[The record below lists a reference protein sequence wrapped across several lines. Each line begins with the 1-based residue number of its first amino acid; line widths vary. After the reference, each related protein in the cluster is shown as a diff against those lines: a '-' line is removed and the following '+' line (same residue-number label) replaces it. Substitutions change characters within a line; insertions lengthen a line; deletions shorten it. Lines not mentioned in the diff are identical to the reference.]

1 MLKRTVKLGTYDT
14 AANGW
19 TLAACQL
26 SPAEEK
32 TNFVDKPGG
41 DGSWDMSTA
50 LTDGIPRYN
59 DRTLTVVLECSEGD
73 RQTRETLIR
82 QMVNQLDGMRV
93 DIELPDDPLHHIN
106 GKLHVARD
114 YNDLAHASVTV
125 TAICEPWKYAN
136 QETVV
141 SLTASTTAQT
151 AQLVNNGR
159 RAAVPTIKVA
169 KAAKATGEA
178 NVRLEYNSSSLS
190 MAAGTYKWP
199 ELLLTPGTHTL
210 KYSGTGVVEITYR
223 EAVLE

>member
-41 DGSWDMSTA
+41 DGSWDLSTA

-82 QMVNQLDGMRV
+82 QMVNQLDGMRL
-93 DIELPDDPLHHIN
+93 DIQLPDDPNHHLS

-114 YNDLAHASVTV
+114 YNDLAHCSVTV
-125 TAICEPWKYAN
+125 TAVCEPWKYAN

-141 SLTASTTAQT
+141 SLTASTTAKT

-159 RAAVPTIKVA
+159 RAVVPTIKV
-169 KAAKATGEA
+169 TGTNA
-178 NVRLEYNSSSLS
+178 SVRLEYNSSSLS
-190 MAAGTYKWP
+190 LSTGTYKWP

-210 KYSGTGVVEITYR
+210 TYSGVGVVEITYR

>member
-1 MLKRTVKLGTYDT
+1 MIKRTVKLGTYDT

-141 SLTASTTAQT
+141 SLTASTTAKT

-159 RAAVPTIKVA
+159 RAVVPTIKV
-169 KAAKATGEA
+169 TGTNA
-178 NVRLEYNSSSLS
+178 SVLLEYNSSSIS

-210 KYSGTGVVEITYR
+210 TYSGTGSVAITYR